1 MLHSNAVASIVGGIS
16 SRLWVKARWQVA
28 WQQLGKQQLA
38 GRGFHERMARQETR
52 NQYRKTNP
60 GDRNTDFPEKWKVM
74 KLSRPS
80 TGRGL
85 A

>member
-1 MLHSNAVASIVGGIS
+1 MLHSNAVASIVGRIA
-16 SRLWVKARWQVA
+16 SRLYVKPRWQVV

-38 GRGFHERMARQETR
+38 GRGFHERMVRHETK
-52 NQYRKTNP
+52 NQYRKTKP
-60 GDRNTDFPEKWKVM
+60 GDRNTDFPGKWKVM